1 MPAAM
6 TDNPVIV
13 SITSLPSRLAR
24 IRPCLESLLG
34 GSRVPDKILLALPPF
49 SAREHAPYVLPDF
62 LKDDE
67 FCRQIV
73 EVVSTDRDWGP
84 GTKLLGVLDVIPQ
97 PCYLV
102 LADDDVR
109 YKPDFLRGLVD
120 AQACDRSSSF
130 SYFTQRVPGLSY
142 GQGVDGFGIWS
153 PNISGI
159 RSFAETHVDG
169 TNLFF
174 HDDLWISFFLTAKK
188 GVPIKSLAHLTDGG
202 TIYESLHHINA
213 LHLLEG
219 SLSRGRLDRDG
230 VKRLLREVDMPA
242 STEAANASRR
252 AVRGF
257 LQERS
262 RDRET
267 SASADLE
274 EVAQGGAGSL
284 SIFRIAPARSGQ
296 RPVSPG

>member
-1 MPAAM
+1 MSPNAGAQPIEAHRMPAAV
-6 TDNPVIV
+6 TDHPVIV

-34 GSRVPDKILLALPPF
+34 GSRVPDKILLALSPF

-62 LKDDE
+62 LKDDD

-120 AQACDRSSSF
+120 AQARDHSSSF
-130 SYFTQRVPGLSY
+130 SYFTHRVPGLSY

-153 PNISGI
+153 PNVSGI
-159 RSFAETHVDG
+159 RSFAEAHVAG

-188 GVPIKSLAHLTDGG
+188 RVAIKSLAHLTDGG

-219 SLSRGRLDRDG
+219 PLSRGRLDRDG

-242 STEAANASRR
+242 STRLRMQADALCVGFFRDAREIARLLPRLILRRLRR
-252 AVRGF
+252 AVRGH
-257 LQERS
+257 
-262 RDRET
+262 
-267 SASADLE
+267 
-274 EVAQGGAGSL
+274 
-284 SIFRIAPARSGQ
+284 
-296 RPVSPG
+296 